1 MKLLKIEGDTNQS
14 LDAILMI
21 VPDDYDKK
29 LVIEESIDIADPTI
43 TEEID
48 IGDEGDFYLYHVYFG

>member
-1 MKLLKIEGDTNQS
+1 MKLLKIEGDTNYS

-29 LVIEESIDIADPTI
+29 LVIEQSIDIADPTI

-48 IGDEGDFYLYHVYFG
+48 IGDQGDFYLYHAYFG